1 MQEENKMVTK
11 EEYKS
16 YISIREKLETL
27 IMNNLNKISPFENI
41 DIYNEDCRDT
51 MQRMKE
57 EGVKVDL
64 TVTSCPYDNLRSY
77 HNSSTWNFDIFKEI
91 AKLLYDITADGGIV
105 VWVVGDATINGSET
119 GTSFKQALYFMECG
133 FKLHDT
139 MLFEKNSSSFPAKRT
154 GNRYT
159 QIFEYMFVFSKGKP
173 KTAHLICDKENKWKN
188 FTNWGKN
195 TNYNKNGE
203 LIQTNDIKPVPE
215 FSPRNNIW
223 KYTVG
228 FNINEG
234 KHPAVF
240 PYQLAEDH
248 ILTWSNEGDLIFDPF
263 TGSGTTASAALCNNR
278 KFIGSEIDKT
288 YFDFIPN
295 NIQKRYER
303 WQKEQKKKK

>member
-1 MQEENKMVTK
+1 
-11 EEYKS
+11 
-16 YISIREKLETL
+16 
-27 IMNNLNKISPFENI
+27 MNNLVKISPFEDIN
-41 DIYNEDCRDT
+41 IYNEYCRDT
-51 MQRMKE
+51 MRRMKE
-57 EGVKVDL
+57 EGIKVDL
-64 TVTSCPYDNLRSY
+64 TVTSCPYDDLRNY
-77 HNSSTWNFDIFKEI
+77 NNSSTWNFDIFKEI
-91 AKLLYDITADGGIV
+91 AQLLYDVTADGGVV

-139 MLFEKNSSSFPAKRT
+139 MLFEKNSVAFNASRISK
-154 GNRYT
+154 RYT
-159 QIFEYMFVFSKGKP
+159 QIFEYMFVFVKGKI
-173 KTAHLICDKENKWKN
+173 KTGKLICDVKCKYAGW
-188 FTNWGKN
+188 TNWGNN
-195 TNYNKNGE
+195 TQYNRDGE
-203 LIQTNDIKPVPE
+203 LIKTNNIKPVPE
-215 FSPRNNIW
+215 FKPRSNIW

-295 NIQKRYER
+295 NIQKRHER

>member
-1 MQEENKMVTK
+1 
-11 EEYKS
+11 
-16 YISIREKLETL
+16 
-27 IMNNLNKISPFENI
+27 MNNLNKISPFENI

-57 EGVKVDL
+57 EDIKVDL
-64 TVTSCPYDNLRSY
+64 VITSPPYNNLRTY
-77 HNSSTWNFDIFKEI
+77 NHSSTWNFDIFKEI

-119 GTSFKQALYFMECG
+119 GTSFKQALYFMERG

-240 PYQLAEDH
+240 PYQLVEDH

-295 NIQKRYER
+295 NIQKRHER

>member
-1 MQEENKMVTK
+1 M
-11 EEYKS
+11 
-16 YISIREKLETL
+16 
-27 IMNNLNKISPFENI
+27 KIFENI

-64 TVTSCPYDNLRSY
+64 TVTSCPYNNLRTY
-77 HNSSTWNFDIFKEI
+77 NHSSTWNFDIFKEI
-91 AKLLYDITADGGIV
+91 AQLLYDVTADGGVI

-119 GTSFKQALYFMECG
+119 GTSFRQALYFMECG

-195 TNYNKNGE
+195 TNYNKDGE
-203 LIQTNDIKPVPE
+203 LIPTNNIKPVPE

-248 ILTWSNEGDLIFDPF
+248 ILTWSNVGDLVFDPF

-278 KFIGSEIDKT
+278 KFIGSEIDET
-288 YFDFIPN
+288 YFSFIPN

>member
-1 MQEENKMVTK
+1 MEI
-11 EEYKS
+11 YKD
-16 YISIREKLETL
+16 I
-27 IMNNLNKISPFENI
+27 N
-41 DIYNEDCRDT
+41 IYNEDCRDT

-195 TNYNKNGE
+195 TNYNKDGE
-203 LIQTNDIKPVPE
+203 LIPTNNIKPIPE

-278 KFIGSEIDKT
+278 NFIGSEIDKT

>member
-1 MQEENKMVTK
+1 MKN
-11 EEYKS
+11 
-16 YISIREKLETL
+16 
-27 IMNNLNKISPFENI
+27 FENI

-51 MQRMKE
+51 MRRMIKE
-57 EGVKVDL
+57 DIKVDL
-64 TVTSCPYDNLRSY
+64 VITSPPYNNLRTY
-77 HNSSTWNFDIFKEI
+77 NHSSTWNFDIFKEI
-91 AKLLYDITADGGIV
+91 AQLLYDVTADGGVV

-119 GTSFKQALYFMECG
+119 GTAFKQALYFMECG

-173 KTAHLICDKENKWKN
+173 KTVHLICDKPNKYAGW
-188 FTNWGKN
+188 TNWGNN
-195 TNYNKNGE
+195 TNYNKDGE
-203 LIQTNDIKPVPE
+203 LIPTNNIKPVPE

-278 KFIGSEIDKT
+278 KFIGSEIDET
-288 YFDFIPN
+288 YFGFIPN

-303 WQKEQKKKK
+303 WQKEQKKNAKKKNIILEKN

>member
-1 MQEENKMVTK
+1 MEI
-11 EEYKS
+11 YKD
-16 YISIREKLETL
+16 I
-27 IMNNLNKISPFENI
+27 N
-41 DIYNEDCRDT
+41 IYNEDCRDT
-51 MQRMKE
+51 MRRMKE

-64 TVTSCPYDNLRSY
+64 IVTSCPYDDLRKY
-77 HNSSTWNFDIFKEI
+77 NNSSAWNFDIFKEI
-91 AKLLYDITADGGIV
+91 AQLLYDVTADGGVI

-119 GTSFKQALYFMECG
+119 GTSFRQALYFMECG

-248 ILTWSNEGDLIFDPF
+248 ILTWSNEGDLVFDPF

-278 KFIGSEIDKT
+278 RFIGCEIDKT
-288 YFDFIPN
+288 YFSFIPN

>member
-1 MQEENKMVTK
+1 
-11 EEYKS
+11 
-16 YISIREKLETL
+16 
-27 IMNNLNKISPFENI
+27 MNNLVKISPFEDIN
-41 DIYNEDCRDT
+41 IYNEDCRDT
-51 MQRMKE
+51 MRRMKE
-57 EGVKVDL
+57 EGIKTDL
-64 TVTSCPYDNLRSY
+64 VITSPPYDSLRNY
-77 HNSSTWNFDIFKEI
+77 NNSSTWNFDIFKEI
-91 AKLLYDITADGGIV
+91 AQLLYDVTSDGGVI

-119 GTSFKQALYFMECG
+119 GTSFKQALYFIECG

-188 FTNWGKN
+188 FTNWGNN
-195 TNYNKNGE
+195 TNYNKDGE
-203 LIQTNDIKPVPE
+203 LIPTNNIKPVPE

-228 FNINEG
+228 FNVNEG

>member
-1 MQEENKMVTK
+1 MEI
-11 EEYKS
+11 YKD
-16 YISIREKLETL
+16 I
-27 IMNNLNKISPFENI
+27 N
-41 DIYNEDCRDT
+41 IYNEDCRDT

-77 HNSSTWNFDIFKEI
+77 HHSSTWNFDIFKEI

-248 ILTWSNEGDLIFDPF
+248 ILTWSNEGDLIYDPF

-295 NIQKRYER
+295 NIQKRHER

>member
-1 MQEENKMVTK
+1 MEI
-11 EEYKS
+11 YKD
-16 YISIREKLETL
+16 I
-27 IMNNLNKISPFENI
+27 N
-41 DIYNEDCRDT
+41 IYNEDCRDT

-77 HNSSTWNFDIFKEI
+77 HNSCSWNFDIFKEV
-91 AKLLYDITADGGIV
+91 AQLLYDITADGGV
-105 VWVVGDATINGSET
+105 LVWVVGDATINGSET

-248 ILTWSNEGDLIFDPF
+248 LKTWSNEGDLVFDPF

-278 KFIGSEIDKT
+278 RFIGCEIDKT
-288 YFDFIPN
+288 YFSFIPN

>member
-1 MQEENKMVTK
+1 
-11 EEYKS
+11 
-16 YISIREKLETL
+16 
-27 IMNNLNKISPFENI
+27 MNNLNKISPFENI

-57 EGVKVDL
+57 EDIKVDL
-64 TVTSCPYDNLRSY
+64 TVCSPPYNNLRTY
-77 HNSSTWNFDIFKEI
+77 NHSSTWNFDIFKEI
-91 AKLLYDITADGGIV
+91 AKLLYDITADGGIA

-195 TNYNKNGE
+195 TIYNKDGE
-203 LIQTNDIKPVPE
+203 LIPTNNIKPVPE

-248 ILTWSNEGDLIFDPF
+248 ILTWSHEGDLIFDPF

>member
-1 MQEENKMVTK
+1 
-11 EEYKS
+11 
-16 YISIREKLETL
+16 
-27 IMNNLNKISPFENI
+27 MNNLNKISPFENI

-64 TVTSCPYDNLRSY
+64 TVTSCPYNNLRTY
-77 HNSSTWNFDIFKEI
+77 NHSSTWNFDIFKEI
-91 AKLLYDITADGGIV
+91 AQLLYDVTADGGVV

-278 KFIGSEIDKT
+278 NFIGSEIDKT

-295 NIQKRYER
+295 NIQKRHER

>member
-1 MQEENKMVTK
+1 
-11 EEYKS
+11 
-16 YISIREKLETL
+16 
-27 IMNNLNKISPFENI
+27 MNNLNKISPFENI

-57 EGVKVDL
+57 EDIKVDL
-64 TVTSCPYDNLRSY
+64 VITSPPYNNLRTY
-77 HNSSTWNFDIFKEI
+77 NHSSTWNFDIFKEI

-248 ILTWSNEGDLIFDPF
+248 ILTWSNEGDLVFDPF

-303 WQKEQKKKK
+303 WQKEQNKKK

>member
-1 MQEENKMVTK
+1 
-11 EEYKS
+11 
-16 YISIREKLETL
+16 
-27 IMNNLNKISPFENI
+27 MNNLNKISPFENI

-51 MQRMKE
+51 MQRMLKE
-57 EGVKVDL
+57 DVKADL
-64 TVTSCPYDNLRSY
+64 VITSPPYNNLRTY
-77 HNSSTWNFDIFKEI
+77 NHSSTWNFDIFKEI
-91 AKLLYDITADGGIV
+91 AQLLYDVTTDGGIV

-119 GTSFKQALYFMECG
+119 GTSFRQALYFMECG

-173 KTAHLICDKENKWKN
+173 KTSHLICDKENKWKN

-248 ILTWSNEGDLIFDPF
+248 ILTWSNEGDLVFDPF

>member
-1 MQEENKMVTK
+1 MEI
-11 EEYKS
+11 YKD
-16 YISIREKLETL
+16 I
-27 IMNNLNKISPFENI
+27 N
-41 DIYNEDCRDT
+41 IYNEDCRDT

-195 TNYNKNGE
+195 TNYNKDGE
-203 LIQTNDIKPVPE
+203 LIPTNNIKPVPE

-248 ILTWSNEGDLIFDPF
+248 ILTWSNEGDLVFDPF

-278 KFIGSEIDKT
+278 KFIGCEIDKT
-288 YFDFIPN
+288 YFSFIPN

>member
-1 MQEENKMVTK
+1 M
-11 EEYKS
+11 
-16 YISIREKLETL
+16 
-27 IMNNLNKISPFENI
+27 NKISLFENI

-64 TVTSCPYDNLRSY
+64 TVTSCPYDNLRQY
-77 HNSSTWNFDIFKEI
+77 HNSSTWNFDIFKEV
-91 AKLLYDITADGGIV
+91 AQLLYDITAEGGV
-105 VWVVGDATINGSET
+105 LVWVVGDATINGSET

-195 TNYNKNGE
+195 TIYNKDGE
-203 LIQTNDIKPVPE
+203 LIPTNNIKPVPE

>member
-1 MQEENKMVTK
+1 MEI
-11 EEYKS
+11 YK
-16 YISIREKLETL
+16 
-27 IMNNLNKISPFENI
+27 NI

-64 TVTSCPYDNLRSY
+64 TVTSCPYNNLRTY
-77 HNSSTWNFDIFKEI
+77 NHSSTWNFDIFKEI
-91 AKLLYDITADGGIV
+91 AQLLYDVTADGGVV

-139 MLFEKNSSSFPAKRT
+139 MLFEKNSSSFPAKRA

-248 ILTWSNEGDLIFDPF
+248 ILTWSNVGDLVFDPF

-278 KFIGSEIDKT
+278 KFIGSEIDET
-288 YFDFIPN
+288 YFSFIPN

>member
-1 MQEENKMVTK
+1 MN
-11 EEYKS
+11 
-16 YISIREKLETL
+16 ILN
-27 IMNNLNKISPFENI
+27 IMKIFENI

-51 MQRMKE
+51 MQRMLKE
-57 EGVKVDL
+57 DVKADL
-64 TVTSCPYDNLRSY
+64 VITSPPYNNLRTY
-77 HNSSTWNFDIFKEI
+77 NHSSTWNFDIFKEI
-91 AKLLYDITADGGIV
+91 AKLLYDVTAEGGV
-105 VWVVGDATINGSET
+105 LVWVVGDATINGSET
-119 GTSFKQALYFMECG
+119 GTSFRQALYFMECG

-195 TNYNKNGE
+195 TNYNKDGE
-203 LIQTNDIKPVPE
+203 LIPTNNIKPVPE

-248 ILTWSNEGDLIFDPF
+248 LKTWSNEGDLVFDPF

-278 KFIGSEIDKT
+278 RFIGCEIDKT
-288 YFDFIPN
+288 YFSFIPN

>member
-1 MQEENKMVTK
+1 MEI
-11 EEYKS
+11 YKD
-16 YISIREKLETL
+16 I
-27 IMNNLNKISPFENI
+27 N
-41 DIYNEDCRDT
+41 IYNEDCRDT

-64 TVTSCPYDNLRSY
+64 TVTSCPYNNLRTY
-77 HNSSTWNFDIFKEI
+77 NHSSTWNFDIFKEI

-195 TNYNKNGE
+195 TNYNKDGE
-203 LIQTNDIKPVPE
+203 LIPTNNIKPVPE